1 MLPRDLPPADVVPF
15 ARRAEELGFAEL
27 WVVEDLG
34 FRGGIA
40 QAASVLAST
49 SRITVGIGILPA
61 GARNAVFA
69 AMELATLEQL
79 FPGRL
84 IAGVGHGMPHWMR
97 SLGAWPASPL
107 TLLEEYLTTVRAL
120 LRGDRVSTADT
131 ARYVEAGGCRP
142 RTLLDSGCRPTRAR
156 GRARTQV
163 ARGLGPLGRRHDP
176 RRAGRPGVRCA
187 LPSATSPQLGPHR
200 LVTFNIGSVH
210 PEASVAIDAARPGLA
225 VIGEPDWAPHI
236 EPLPFAAEFAA
247 LRADSA
253 SGRSSSSGCR
263 PSGCLS
269 SRWRARRPRCASAS
283 PSWPRPGSPAAC
295 SSLWATRTRR
305 WSRSPRCCERALLL
319 DQVGGAEQAW

>member
-49 SRITVGIGILPA
+49 SRIAVGIGILPA

-97 SLGAWPASPL
+97 SIGAWPASPL

-131 ARYVEAGGCRP
+131 ARYVKLTDAALEPSSIPDASP
-142 RTLLDSGCRPTRAR
+142 PVLA
-156 GRARTQV
+156 
-163 ARGLGPLGRRHDP
+163 
-176 RRAGRPGVRCA
+176 GVRGPKSLA
-187 LPSATSPQLGPHR
+187 VSGRSADGTILAEPAGPEYARASLGHIAAAGAHR

-225 VIGEPDWAPHI
+225 AIGEPDWVPHI

-253 SGRSSSSGCR
+253 SGAEFVERMPADWVPQLALAGTAAQVRERLAELAEAGVTSSVFIPVGD
-263 PSGCLS
+263 PYEALE
-269 SRWRARRPRCASAS
+269 
-283 PSWPRPGSPAAC
+283 
-295 SSLWATRTRR
+295 SLATV
-305 WSRSPRCCERALLL
+305 L
-319 DQVGGAEQAW
+319 

>member
-1 MLPRDLPPADVVPF
+1 MLPRDLPPADVVRF
-15 ARRAEELGFAEL
+15 AKRAEVLGFAEL

-49 SRITVGIGILPA
+49 SRIAVGIGILPA

-97 SLGAWPASPL
+97 SIGAWPASPL

-131 ARYVEAGGCRP
+131 ARYVKLADAALEPSSIPDAAP
-142 RTLLDSGCRPTRAR
+142 PVLA
-156 GRARTQV
+156 
-163 ARGLGPLGRRHDP
+163 
-176 RRAGRPGVRCA
+176 GVRGPKSLA
-187 LPSATSPQLGPHR
+187 VSGRSADGTILAEPACPEYVRASLGHIAAAGAHR

-225 VIGEPDWAPHI
+225 AIGEPDWAPHI

-253 SGRSSSSGCR
+253 SGTEFVEWMPADWVPQLALAGTAAQVRERLAELTDAGVTSSVFIPVGD
-263 PSGCLS
+263 PYEALE
-269 SRWRARRPRCASAS
+269 
-283 PSWPRPGSPAAC
+283 
-295 SSLWATRTRR
+295 SLATV
-305 WSRSPRCCERALLL
+305 L
-319 DQVGGAEQAW
+319 